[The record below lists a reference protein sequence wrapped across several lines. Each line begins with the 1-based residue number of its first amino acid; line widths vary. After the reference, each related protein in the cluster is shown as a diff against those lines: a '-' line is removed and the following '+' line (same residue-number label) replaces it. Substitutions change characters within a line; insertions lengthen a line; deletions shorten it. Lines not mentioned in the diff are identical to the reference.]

1 MTTPIYIN
9 ITICPLEQV
18 TEAVRSKTQSAK
30 TKLNTFFIFIILSGK
45 QGILI
50 KIVYHII

>member
-18 TEAVRSKTQSAK
+18 TEAIRQKMRCSNCRQTFQYTAYKRYALKSMHFY
-30 TKLNTFFIFIILSGK
+30 LNR
-45 QGILI
+45 
-50 KIVYHII
+50 